1 VVLKSPQI
9 VVVRCGSSRIADR
22 ARKPLAMVRV
32 KLVVNSYFLPFTIFL
47 EFFSSFLQEMNRRR
61 EIVELN
67 MKLKGEE
74 FCYRQVPTYIMIII
88 ITKKVKKKH

>member
-1 VVLKSPQI
+1 MKGPQVI
-9 VVVRCGSSRIADR
+9 VVRCGSSRIADR

-32 KLVVNSYFLPFTIFL
+32 KLVANLTVFCFLDLFPLI
-47 EFFSSFLQEMNRRR
+47 LQEMNRRR

-74 FCYRQVPTYIMIII
+74 FCYRQVPTS
-88 ITKKVKKKH
+88 